1 MVEQL
6 GLKKVEKQMRHSIA
20 EHTENNAEDAQLVS
34 HLEGQA
40 RQTFGR
46 LKAIVGR
53 LLAQSNGAVSDAMSV
68 SLNDAKSAFVGLACC
83 GAEADNWNIPEAKRK
98 GSFDAKKANA
108 LGLSALLPRDYDKSK
123 GEAPAVADKASKQQ
137 EQQKQA
143 AAPKPAATPIFRG
156 WGVPTASG
164 KSLAEEMAQKH

>member
-1 MVEQL
+1 
-6 GLKKVEKQMRHSIA
+6 
-20 EHTENNAEDAQLVS
+20 
-34 HLEGQA
+34 
-40 RQTFGR
+40 
-46 LKAIVGR
+46 
-53 LLAQSNGAVSDAMSV
+53 MSV

-143 AAPKPAATPIFRG
+143 AAPKPAAAPIFRG